1 MGAGASAMKSPKR
14 VQRRDFLQI
23 VAVTAASGAAA
34 ACGGPSSRY
43 RVLTE
48 HEAATVTAIADRII
62 PPDDYPGAGEAG
74 AARFVDRCLAG
85 PYRHWREAYRAGLRE
100 IDEASREAHGKPFFE
115 LTPEQQDTLLEARE
129 ETSFFR
135 MVRDHTMQSYYGD
148 PRHGGNPDAIS
159 WRMLGVPNPP
169 VRGREHYDL
178 TES

>member
-1 MGAGASAMKSPKR
+1 MEKPKD
-14 VQRRDFLQI
+14 VERREFLRI
-23 VAVTAASGAAA
+23 AAVSAASVGAV
-34 ACGGPSSRY
+34 ACGEPSSGY
-43 RVLTE
+43 RILTR
-48 HEAATVTAIADRII
+48 HEVATLTAIADRII

-85 PYRHWREAYRAGLRE
+85 PYAHWREAYRTGLRE
-100 IDEASREAHGKPFFE
+100 IDEASREAHGKPFAE
-115 LTPEQQDTLLEARE
+115 LAPDEQDELLTARE

-159 WRMLGVPNPP
+159 WQMLGVPNPP